1 MLGLEQD
8 AVEMESWGSFC
19 CVWGGPPGSAGE
31 LEGDGKGRI
40 MLTEILEP
48 DPTVIRR
55 QGQMSVDVEKQKFC
69 SVHCVR
75 FLRPP

>member
-31 LEGDGKGRI
+31 LEAGG
-40 MLTEILEP
+40 
-48 DPTVIRR
+48 
-55 QGQMSVDVEKQKFC
+55 
-69 SVHCVR
+69 
-75 FLRPP
+75 